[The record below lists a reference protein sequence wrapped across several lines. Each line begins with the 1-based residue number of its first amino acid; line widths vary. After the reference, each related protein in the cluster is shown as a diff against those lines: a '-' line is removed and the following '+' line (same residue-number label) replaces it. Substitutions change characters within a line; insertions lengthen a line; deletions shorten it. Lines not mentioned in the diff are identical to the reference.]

1 LFAPDLQYGSRQCT
15 QRCSPAALICH
26 CITVSYISLYVI
38 NPMSLPG
45 ANLPC
50 SGTPH
55 SHSQS
60 FPESHSD
67 SELDIAC
74 TLHSRM
80 FAFHASFNGFHV
92 HKFTGDIAGT
102 HAASPIIANCRLV
115 HMLHRQTSP
124 TTVAKC
130 TTARQSVVHG
140 YVHINIQENG
150 AKRNF

>member
-1 LFAPDLQYGSRQCT
+1 MFAPDLQYGSRQCT

-50 SGTPH
+50 SGTPQ

-92 HKFTGDIAGT
+92 HKFTGDNAGT
-102 HAASPIIANCRLV
+102 HAATPNIANSLSPSA
-115 HMLHRQTSP
+115 HLSPSAQLHDKLLC
-124 TTVAKC
+124 TVMV
-130 TTARQSVVHG
+130 T
-140 YVHINIQENG
+140 IIQENG